1 MLDKLPKVRGEYRK
15 DFKLANVTWFNV
27 GGIADVL
34 YKPADI
40 EDLQK
45 FLREKPAEIPYIV
58 IGVGSN
64 LLVRDGG
71 FRGVVIKLGREF
83 AKISH
88 QNNILQSGT
97 SVLDINVSRY
107 CEENSLAGLEFLSGI
122 PGVIGAAVAMNAGAY
137 GREISDC
144 LVKVDALDIEGNLI
158 TLSNE
163 ECKFEYRGNALDNK
177 FIFVQAYFSVSKGDR
192 NEISEKI
199 TNIQRQ
205 REGSQ
210 PIRAK
215 TGGSTFKNPLN
226 LKAWQLIDDA
236 GCRGLRNG
244 DAMISE
250 KHCNFLINLGNATAK
265 DIEDLGELV
274 REKVYKNS
282 GIMLEWEIKILGEN
296 QKSL

>member
-1 MLDKLPKVRGEYRK
+1 MLDKLPKIRGEYRK

-45 FLREKPAEIPYIV
+45 FLREKPVEIPYIV

-71 FRGVVIKLGREF
+71 FRGIVIKLGREF

-97 SVLDINVSRY
+97 SVLDVNVSRY

-144 LVKVDALDIEGNLI
+144 LVKVDALDMEGNLI

-163 ECKFEYRGNALDNK
+163 ECKFEYRGNALDK
-177 FIFVQAYFSVSKGDR
+177 KLIFVQAYFSVSKGDR
-192 NEISEKI
+192 NKISEKI

-205 REGSQ
+205 RECSQ

-226 LKAWQLIDDA
+226 LKAWQLIDAA

-244 DAMISE
+244 GAMISE

-265 DIEDLGELV
+265 DIEDLAELV

-296 QKSL
+296 QKTL